1 MKKFIITEEDRK
13 HIKGLYEQAD
23 PNAQAYND
31 LAGKELIKLYPN
43 KEYLTQTA
51 DVISKRLDNE
61 TRTDNYIASSG
72 EEVVGSGMNPNLLP
86 YIKQLIQTN
95 SGGKIKFSN
104 TPTVS
109 TKTQGATGNV
119 NNLPSLGPDQL
130 SSKYAEITK
139 QQKEFFNKKY
149 PGTNLSVDGNWLDKK
164 FNDTMAKYITEKGG
178 TPSYCKKGDGYC
190 GEGQDGVVYISDRKI
205 ADTLKQEISGG
216 ETPQN
221 SNPQQPIAGE
231 KINTTNDKAYDYK
244 LANGK
249 YFYSKKGLNK
259 WIEAKGKGLE
269 SIKTKV
275 KF

>member
-1 MKKFIITEEDRK
+1 MKKFIITEEERK

-104 TPTVS
+104 TPKATTTPSVIGDKLFQAFTKLKTGEPVNDGLVDKSIQLLSRADVKSELTDMIS
-109 TKTQGATGNV
+109 TFKTSDEL
-119 NNLPSLGPDQL
+119 NLKL
-130 SSKYAEITK
+130 SSLANSPKEGEPKMAELI
-139 QQKEFFNKKY
+139 KKAIY
-149 PGTNLSVDGNWLDKK
+149 IIRPELSKPPV
-164 FNDTMAKYITEKGG
+164 
-178 TPSYCKKGDGYC
+178 S
-190 GEGQDGVVYISDRKI
+190 GVS
-205 ADTLKQEISGG
+205 
-216 ETPQN
+216 
-221 SNPQQPIAGE
+221 QQPIAGE

-249 YFYSKKGLNK
+249 YFYSKKGLNQ
-259 WIEAKGKGLE
+259 WIEAKGTGLNN
-269 SIKTKV
+269 IKTKV

>member
-23 PNAQAYND
+23 SNAQAYND

-72 EEVVGSGMNPNLLP
+72 EEVVGAGMNPNLLP

-109 TKTQGATGNV
+109 TPAATTTTSAV
-119 NNLPSLGPDQL
+119 PTTP
-130 SSKYAEITK
+130 A
-139 QQKEFFNKKY
+139 
-149 PGTNLSVDGNWLDKK
+149 
-164 FNDTMAKYITEKGG
+164 GG
-178 TPSYCKKGDGYC
+178 VS
-190 GEGQDGVVYISDRKI
+190 
-205 ADTLKQEISGG
+205 
-216 ETPQN
+216 
-221 SNPQQPIAGE
+221 QQPIAGE
-231 KINTTNDKAYDYK
+231 KINTTNDRSYDYK

-249 YFYSKKGLNK
+249 YYYSKKGLNK
-259 WIEAKGKGLE
+259 WVEAKGTGLNN
-269 SIKTKV
+269 IKTKV